1 MFSPQQA
8 AIKAGTSRMTVMNAI
23 KSMELP
29 AHRNNRNHWSIRPTD
44 LANWIQ
50 KREKNKPDHITLSR
64 SDASVVAPTPAQEIE
79 LLKSQLELSF
89 TQQRLEAAEQANRE
103 LKNEIRELKDDL
115 RQSRADLNEVW
126 RQVTSVL
133 TDLAKPRRRTKP
145 LILSEEWRLLG
156 EDEADNLFKD

>member
-8 AIKAGTSRMTVMNAI
+8 ANKAGVSRRTVMSAI
-23 KSMELP
+23 AKMNLP

-44 LANWIQ
+44 LANWMQ
-50 KREKNKPDHITLSR
+50 EREKNKPSPPAVSY
-64 SDASVVAPTPAQEIE
+64 SDTSVIASTPTQEVE

-103 LKNEIRELKDDL
+103 LKAEVRELKDDL

-126 RQVTSVL
+126 KQVTSVL
-133 TDLAKPRRRTKP
+133 TDLAKPGRRTKP
-145 LILSEEWRLLG
+145 LILSEDWRLLD
-156 EDEADNLFKD
+156 EDAADNLFED